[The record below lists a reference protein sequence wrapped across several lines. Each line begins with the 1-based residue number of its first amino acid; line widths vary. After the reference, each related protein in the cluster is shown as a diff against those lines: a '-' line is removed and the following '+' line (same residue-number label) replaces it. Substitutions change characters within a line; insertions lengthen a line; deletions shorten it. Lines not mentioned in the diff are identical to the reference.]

1 MNGEDLET
9 AKQNKLCKG
18 DVYFTYGMGLPDGY
32 AEKEIHDVRER
43 YAPDGQFL
51 CTFVGELSRR
61 KNQLFLVQAVE
72 RLKAQGLPIRL
83 LLVGEGSEYD
93 SLKAE
98 ITSLGLEN
106 EVLLLGHRD
115 DVPSLLAATDLYLS
129 ASESEGL
136 PFNLM
141 EAMAFGLPIVA
152 SDVRGQRDLLLQN
165 PEMLY
170 TAGDMESFCKRI
182 TAVYQSGKKG
192 SGSCSYPELEQYRL
206 CSVFEDNMKILTM
219 GLE

>member
-1 MNGEDLET
+1 M
-9 AKQNKLCKG
+9 
-18 DVYFTYGMGLPDGY
+18 
-32 AEKEIHDVRER
+32 
-43 YAPDGQFL
+43 
-51 CTFVGELSRR
+51 
-61 KNQLFLVQAVE
+61 
-72 RLKAQGLPIRL
+72 
-83 LLVGEGSEYD
+83 
-93 SLKAE
+93 
-98 ITSLGLEN
+98 GLEN

-152 SDVRGQRDLLLQN
+152 SNVRGQRDLLLQN